1 MTKQEF
7 IKKINRDRKANKDKW
22 LFTMEEVE
30 GCQVA
35 VKSYNTWIQ
44 VMQGDIMPGRY
55 SGPMDATV
63 KVFNSVLEDALM
75 EILETSI

>member
-7 IKKINRDRKANKDKW
+7 LKKINKDRKANKDKW

-35 VKSYNTWIQ
+35 VKSFNTWVQ
-44 VMQGDIMPGRY
+44 IMHSNGVKY
-55 SGPMDATV
+55 SGPMDCSV
-63 KVFNSVLEDALM
+63 KQFNAVLEDALQ
-75 EILETSI
+75 EIIE

>member
-7 IKKINRDRKANKDKW
+7 LKKINKDRKANKDKW

-35 VKSYNTWIQ
+35 VKSFNTWVQ
-44 VMQGDIMPGRY
+44 IMHSNGVKY
-55 SGPMDATV
+55 SGPMDCSV
-63 KVFNSVLEDALM
+63 KVFNAVLEDALM
-75 EILETSI
+75 EIIE